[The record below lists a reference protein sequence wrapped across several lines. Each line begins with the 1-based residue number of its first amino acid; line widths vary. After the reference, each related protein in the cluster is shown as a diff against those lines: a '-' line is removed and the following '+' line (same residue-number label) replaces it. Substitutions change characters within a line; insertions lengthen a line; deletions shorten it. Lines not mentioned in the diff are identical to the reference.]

1 MEMILLN
8 VNNPSASIITFFRLI
23 PENSKGVMGADIAT
37 TNKYAD
43 RPTCFRNSYL
53 KVPGYQGQNS
63 NHTHFGI
70 DYSEYTGCEDEYK

>member
-37 TNKYAD
+37 TSANILTVQPA
-43 RPTCFRNSYL
+43 SG
-53 KVPGYQGQNS
+53 KVLGYQGQNS

>member
-37 TNKYAD
+37 TSANMLSVQPASG
-43 RPTCFRNSYL
+43 T
-53 KVPGYQGQNS
+53 V
-63 NHTHFGI
+63 T
-70 DYSEYTGCEDEYK
+70 

>member
-37 TNKYAD
+37 TSANICLLYTSDAAD
-43 RPTCFRNSYL
+43 EL
-53 KVPGYQGQNS
+53 
-63 NHTHFGI
+63 
-70 DYSEYTGCEDEYK
+70 